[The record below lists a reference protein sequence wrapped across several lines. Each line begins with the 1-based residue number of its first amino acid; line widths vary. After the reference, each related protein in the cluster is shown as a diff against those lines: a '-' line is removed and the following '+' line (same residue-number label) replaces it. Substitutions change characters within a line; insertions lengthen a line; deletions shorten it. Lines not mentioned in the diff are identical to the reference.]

1 MNQTRIWDHFQS
13 EGVDSFR
20 NSAPR
25 KRFLVER
32 LRRGQRVLNIGIG
45 GGFFELLALRR
56 RIEVYSL
63 DPSEAAV
70 KRVRDT
76 LGMGDRA
83 VIGRA
88 EAAPFED
95 RYFDAIVMSE
105 VLEHLDDDVLSGALA
120 EVRRLLAPAGRFLVT
135 VPHNENLADG
145 AVVCPCCGEHFHRW
159 GHVRSFDRPLLRETL
174 TRHGFVVRNMSL
186 QAFPDW
192 RRRGLRTWIK
202 SATRFVLGKLGM
214 PIAQPCIFA
223 EAEVS
228 TSTVRET
235 GVDAPFSGA
244 DHEPA
249 GVGSTRAF

>member
-20 NSAPR
+20 NSVPR

-32 LRRGQRVLNIGIG
+32 LRSGQRVLNIGIG

-56 RIEVYSL
+56 NMDVYSL

-70 KRVRDT
+70 RRVRDSF
-76 LGMGDRA
+76 GMGDRA

-88 EAAPFED
+88 EAAPFES

-105 VLEHLDDDVLSGALA
+105 VLEHLDDDALAGALA
-120 EVRRLLAPAGRFLVT
+120 EVRRLLAPGGRLLVT
-135 VPHNENLADG
+135 VPHDENLADG

-159 GHVRSFDRPLLRETL
+159 GHVRRFDRPMLRETL
-174 TRHGFVVRNMSL
+174 NRHGFVVRSLSL

-192 RRRGLRTWIK
+192 RRSGLWTWVK
-202 SATRFVLGKLGM
+202 SATRFVLGKFGM

-228 TSTVRET
+228 PSPVCEAGGGTPV
-235 GVDAPFSGA
+235 SGT
-244 DHEPA
+244 DHEPTDIGA
-249 GVGSTRAF
+249 TRAV

>member
-13 EGVDSFR
+13 EGIDSFR

-45 GGFFELLALRR
+45 GGFFELIALRR
-56 RIEVYSL
+56 QIEVYSL
-63 DPSEAAV
+63 DPSEAAI

-95 RYFDAIVMSE
+95 GHFEAVVMSE
-105 VLEHLDDDVLSGALA
+105 VLEHLDDEALSGALA
-120 EVRRLLAPAGRFLVT
+120 EVRRLLAPAGRLLVT

-145 AVVCPCCGEHFHRW
+145 VVVCPCCGEQFHRW

-174 TRHGFVVRNMSL
+174 ARHGFVVRKLSL

-192 RRRGLRTWIK
+192 RRRGLRAWFK
-202 SATRFVLGKLGM
+202 SITRFLLGKLGM

-223 EAEVS
+223 EAEVAS
-228 TSTVRET
+228 SPVREP
-235 GVDAPFSGA
+235 GVDAPRSGA
-244 DHEPA
+244 GHEPA
-249 GVGSTRAF
+249 GIGGTRAF